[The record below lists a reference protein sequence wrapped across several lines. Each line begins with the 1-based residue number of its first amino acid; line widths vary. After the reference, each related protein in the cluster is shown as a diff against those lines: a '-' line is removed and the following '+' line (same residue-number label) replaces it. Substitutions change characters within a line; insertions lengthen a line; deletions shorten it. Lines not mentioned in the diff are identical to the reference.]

1 MRDELIKALKE
12 NQQLFGMRLSDSV
25 MSRLADYYEL
35 VGKHNDLLHLVA
47 PPSIEN
53 TEEFATRHI
62 LESLTLLEHLPDN
75 SKFADVGTGAGLP
88 GIPCL
93 LARSDLK
100 GYLIESKPKKADFLN
115 EAREIFGLQKRLA
128 VLNKQFEESKKPDVR
143 VVTCRAIDKFTQ
155 KLPKLLKWS
164 AGSYMLFFGGDGLRD
179 ELNKHGLTFRE
190 KLMPLS
196 EKRFLFQIKKTKI

>member
-1 MRDELIKALKE
+1 MRDELINSLK
-12 NQQLFGMRLSDSV
+12 QHQDAFGIRLTATTL
-25 MSRLADYYEL
+25 SRLADYFEL
-35 VGKHNDLLHLVA
+35 VAKHNDLLHLIA
-47 PPSIEN
+47 PSSIEN
-53 TEEFATRHI
+53 PEEFATRHI

-93 LARSDLK
+93 LARKDLK

-115 EAREIFGLQKRLA
+115 ECRSVLRLQKQMA
-128 VLNKQFEESKKPDVR
+128 VLGKQFEEMKKPDVR
-143 VVTCRAIDKFTQ
+143 VVTCRAMDKFTQ

-164 AGSYMLFFGGDGLRD
+164 AGSYLLFFGGDNLRE
-179 ELNKHGLTFRE
+179 ELKKHNLTFRE

-196 EKRFLFQIKKTKI
+196 EKRFLFQVKKTKI